1 MKKYEI
7 FGELGKGAYGVV
19 RMGVEKKTSEKIAI
33 KIYEK
38 KKIDEPNKVKNLE
51 REINLLSELD
61 HPTIAKLIEAVQTPT

>member
-19 RMGVEKKTSEKIAI
+19 RMGVEKKNGQKIAI

-38 KKIDEPNKVKNLE
+38 NKIDQPNKVKNLE
-51 REINLLSELD
+51 REINLLAELE
-61 HPTIAKLIEAVQTPT
+61 HSTIAKLMEAIQTPT